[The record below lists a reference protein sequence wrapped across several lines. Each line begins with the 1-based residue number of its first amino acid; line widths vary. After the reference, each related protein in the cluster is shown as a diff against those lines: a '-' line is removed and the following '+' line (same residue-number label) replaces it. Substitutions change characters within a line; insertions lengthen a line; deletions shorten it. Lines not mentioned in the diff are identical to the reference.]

1 MARRKSEYKNI
12 KSLKE
17 QLARALADY
26 QNLQKRVEKE
36 REMFIKHANQTLM
49 EKLLPV
55 LDMLEKADSYLQD
68 RGLHMAVIEFKKVLE
83 EAGVVK
89 IEAKRGEKF
98 DESIHE
104 VVETVPGG
112 KKGKK
117 GMIAEVVRNGYRW
130 QDGLVL
136 RPAQVKVYDS

>member
-1 MARRKSEYKNI
+1 MARRKSEHKNI

-117 GMIAEVVRNGYRW
+117 GIIAEVVRNGYRW